1 VSGDEPLTSEYPRWI
16 RPEWLLP
23 LDSPPLAWPLI
34 DCATGGVS
42 ADVRHRRGG
51 EAVDLPGTVV
61 LPLLVN
67 CHTHLDL
74 SLIPEPLGRPG
85 QLFAKWVQLA
95 IEYRRS
101 QANAGGDQV
110 RLAIDAG
117 KAESQAAG
125 VGLLGNICGAPWVT
139 ASQGGGDPAVVEFL
153 EQLGTASSTGE
164 ARTEAIRNRL
174 AKTAIQ
180 SSSSNVGLS
189 PHAPY
194 SLDRP
199 LFFRTLATALQR
211 RMPVAMHL
219 AESQDE
225 LELLDQRRGP
235 LWDVLGGM
243 NLLTESPEFV
253 SIREC
258 LVALGG
264 CERSMV
270 VHGNYLDEAG
280 LDLIALH
287 RDRMSLVYCPR
298 THAYFGHRPWPM
310 QAALK
315 RGIRVVF
322 GTDSRATSPN
332 LDLLEDLQLVARQFP
347 SIAPR
352 DVLRMGTLAG
362 SSALGVDQPSGL
374 IAFRYATGIGKEPEA
389 AVLARRPESRVRL
402 GRGRS

>member
-1 VSGDEPLTSEYPRWI
+1 MNGDGPLTSGKPRWI

-23 LDSPPLAWPLI
+23 LDRPPLAWPLV
-34 DCATGGVS
+34 DCATGEVS

-51 EAVDLPGTVV
+51 DPVDLPGTVV
-61 LPLLVN
+61 LPCLVN

-74 SLIPEPLGRPG
+74 SLISEPLGKEG
-85 QLFAKWVQLA
+85 QSFANWVQLA
-95 IEYRRS
+95 IEYRRT
-101 QANAGGDQV
+101 QASAGDDQV

-117 KAESQAAG
+117 RAESQAAG
-125 VGLLGNICGAPWVT
+125 VGLLGNISGAPWVT
-139 ASQGGGDPAVVEFL
+139 TSQSSRDPVVVEFL
-153 EQLGTASSTGE
+153 EQLGTASSME
-164 ARTEAIRNRL
+164 NARTEAIRNRL
-174 AKTAIQ
+174 ADMAIQ
-180 SSSSNVGLS
+180 SPTTRVGLS

-194 SLDRP
+194 SMDRH
-199 LFFRTLATALQR
+199 LFFRSMATAIQR

-219 AESQDE
+219 AESQEE
-225 LELLDQRRGP
+225 LELLEFRRGP
-235 LWDVLGGM
+235 LWEALGGLG
-243 NLLTESPEFV
+243 LLAESPDFV

-258 LVALGG
+258 LVALAG
-264 CERSMV
+264 CERSLV
-270 VHGNYLDEAG
+270 VHGNYLDEAD

-298 THAYFGHRPWPM
+298 THAYFGHPEWPM

-352 DVLRMGTLAG
+352 EILRMGTLEG
-362 SSALGVDQPSGL
+362 SCALGVDQPSIL
-374 IAFRYATGIGKEPEA
+374 VAFRYASGIGKDPEA
-389 AVLARRPESRVRL
+389 AVLARRPESRVLL
-402 GRGRS
+402 GRV